1 MATEMNT
8 SMDIKNIRLNIIQV
22 AVVVIQTVA
31 VVMYVGRQSNKIDSM
46 SDTTSRI
53 ERNQEREAADN
64 KIWKAKIEADLAD
77 LKVRTALLEA
87 RINTMVK

>member
-1 MATEMNT
+1 
-8 SMDIKNIRLNIIQV
+8 MDIKNIRLNIIQV

>member
-1 MATEMNT
+1 
-8 SMDIKNIRLNIIQV
+8 MDIKNIRLNVIQV
-22 AVVVIQTVA
+22 GVLVIQTVT
-31 VVMYVGRQSNKIDSM
+31 VVWFVGRQANKLDNVGES
-46 SDTTSRI
+46 TARI

-87 RINTMVK
+87 KVNTMVK

>member
-1 MATEMNT
+1 
-8 SMDIKNIRLNIIQV
+8 MDIRNIRMNLIQV
-22 AVVVIQTVA
+22 AVLVIQTVT
-31 VVMYVGRQSNKIDSM
+31 VVWIVGKRDGKLDNVADS
-46 SDTTSRI
+46 TARI

-87 RINTMVK
+87 RINNYVK

>member
-1 MATEMNT
+1 
-8 SMDIKNIRLNIIQV
+8 MDIKNIRLNIIQV
-22 AVVVIQTVA
+22 AVVVVQTVA
-31 VVMYVGRQSNKIDSM
+31 VVMYVGRQSGKIDSVNE
-46 SDTTSRI
+46 STARI

>member
-1 MATEMNT
+1 MGAKMTT

-22 AVVVIQTVA
+22 AVVVVQTVA
-31 VVMYVGRQSNKIDSM
+31 VVMYVGRQSGKIDSVNE
-46 SDTTSRI
+46 STARI